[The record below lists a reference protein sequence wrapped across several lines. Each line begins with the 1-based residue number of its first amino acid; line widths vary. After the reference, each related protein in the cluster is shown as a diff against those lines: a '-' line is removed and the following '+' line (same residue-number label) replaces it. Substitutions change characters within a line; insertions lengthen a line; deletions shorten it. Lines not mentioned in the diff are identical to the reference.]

1 MWGSKKH
8 KKNILKRL
16 YRAPQAPH
24 PLPEKGALPPS
35 ATIFNQTESYL
46 PLYFSQSFTKIG
58 GQLIHCS
65 NPLEAYQKLLALTQ
79 LKKWSAISYAEPEI
93 ADFLKRYEADFSYF
107 TPNIEAPAS
116 LTRVRHLIARTGS
129 ICIDSSRQGRR
140 ASIYPSAHICIA
152 YAEEIV
158 FDIADALSAL
168 PAPLPSLLCL
178 ISGVSRTADI
188 EKTLVTGVHGPKEL
202 YLFLIDPL

>member
-1 MWGSKKH
+1 MWGSKKY

-16 YRAPQAPH
+16 YRAPQAP
-24 PLPEKGALPPS
+24 LPEKGTLPLG
-35 ATIFNQTESYL
+35 TTLFNQTESYL
-46 PLYFSQSFTKIG
+46 PLYFSQSFTKTG
-58 GQLIHCS
+58 GQLIHCDS
-65 NPLEAYQKLLALTQ
+65 PLAAYQKLLALTQ
-79 LKKWSAISYAEPEI
+79 LKKWSAVSYTETEI
-93 ADFLKRYEADFSYF
+93 ADFLKDYGADFSYF

-129 ICIDSSRQGRR
+129 ICIDSRQQGRK
-140 ASIYPSAHICIA
+140 ASIYPAVHICIA
-152 YAEEIV
+152 YTEEIV
-158 FDIADALSAL
+158 FDIADALAAL
-168 PAPLPSLLCL
+168 PKPPPSLLCL